1 MDQTVPSTTQSVV
14 ASVRESHQQFFLA
27 IGFIQ
32 VLVQSLPTLDRADL
46 CNQLEIA
53 EVIVCDF

>member
-1 MDQTVPSTTQSVV
+1 MPSTTQSVV
-14 ASVRESHQQFFLA
+14 ASVRESHQQFFLP